1 MDLYSITHS
10 PIMLILTKLKEVY
23 TFLEEIQM
31 EGWWQVLIDW
41 EKVTYDK
48 KLQLWIPGTEYTSQG
63 LKWKLTI
70 TKLK

>member
-1 MDLYSITHS
+1 MDLYSITVF

-31 EGWWQVLIDW
+31 EGWLQVLIDQ

-48 KLQLWIPGTEYTSQG
+48 EFQFWILCTLHSD
-63 LKWKLTI
+63 
-70 TKLK
+70 